1 MFWVRQTRVPCSATP
16 PHPCTQTKLSWFSES
31 VKTKKILT
39 GKQKGAFVLQRPWMT
54 VGCLFVSVFMCA
66 MEVSLQMGPFLGEKC
81 RHWIPLGGLE
91 LWLLHRMGLGKGHRR
106 MKKREEGVGQG
117 QFQWGPRPRGE
128 SPTVYPTSQQ
138 QQKARGVFGT
148 QLPKFLETAL
158 LKGICWAHFWG
169 KFPFWG
175 SWSKGI
181 SCVGRQSFLTWR
193 LLGRETVS

>member
-1 MFWVRQTRVPCSATP
+1 MLLCCSASGWLWGACLWACSCVCYGGESTDGP
-16 PHPCTQTKLSWFSES
+16 ISQWKVQALNPSWRVRALAVTQD
-31 VKTKKILT
+31 
-39 GKQKGAFVLQRPWMT
+39 
-54 VGCLFVSVFMCA
+54 
-66 MEVSLQMGPFLGEKC
+66 
-81 RHWIPLGGLE
+81 GG
-91 LWLLHRMGLGKGHRR
+91 GGQGHRR